1 MRKPTA
7 RLAGCSGQAVSG
19 IELIMKRPKAK
30 RRKKDRHE
38 DRNTD
43 MIPNILQLLT
53 TAIREKRCVAI
64 RYHDQRH
71 VRVIEPHVI
80 YTHETGELVV
90 EAYQTRGYSAS
101 GRPAPFW
108 RPFRLKKIT
117 AVSLLKENFE
127 TRAREGFA
135 REKEKYQHGL
145 VAMIDDR
152 RFARTAPVAAAAKT
166 RSKTVTTPST
176 LYTVPQP
183 DDAGPQLPKNPYRR

>member
-1 MRKPTA
+1 
-7 RLAGCSGQAVSG
+7 
-19 IELIMKRPKAK
+19 
-30 RRKKDRHE
+30 
-38 DRNTD
+38 

-53 TAIREKRCVAI
+53 SAIRDKRCVAI

-80 YTHETGELVV
+80 FTHDNGELVV

-101 GRPAPFW
+101 GRPPPFW

-127 TRAREGFA
+127 TRVQEGFA
-135 REKEKYQHGL
+135 REKGKYHNGL

-152 RFARTAPVAAAAKT
+152 RYIRPQPGVATEPARPKAVKPTAA
-166 RSKTVTTPST
+166 
-176 LYTVPQP
+176 LYTLPQP
-183 DDAGPQLPKNPYRR
+183 EEIGPHLPKNPFRR